1 MPVDHATSARD
12 LARLAQQ
19 VPSLP
24 LTFQRI
30 QELVGNPN
38 CSTPQLAEAVGADQ
52 GLVTRVLR
60 LANSS
65 FYGLAN
71 RVDTVTQ
78 AVSLIGMRQVRD
90 LALATAVVDLFKNL
104 PGNALDGRRFWEHS
118 LAVGTASRLIAA
130 KRGERETERHFVA
143 GLLHDIG
150 LVVMAQQQPELV
162 AANLAKAND
171 TQQPLAMIER
181 RDLGYDHAEVGGA
194 VIEQWHLPPTLVET
208 TTHHHHLLT
217 SAHHVHDCATIH
229 LADVLIEGLAYGSGG
244 EVVVPPL
251 DPPAWELLGLLPLDL
266 APITTG
272 LEKQMVE
279 VSAIFLG

>member
-1 MPVDHATSARD
+1 MPVDHAASARD
-12 LARLAQQ
+12 VARLAQQ

-30 QELVGNPN
+30 QELVSNPK
-38 CSTPQLAEAVGADQ
+38 SGMPQLAEAVSVDQ

-71 RVDTVTQ
+71 RIDTITQ

-90 LALATAVVDLFKNL
+90 LALATAVVDLFKDIR
-104 PGNALDGRRFWEHS
+104 GGALDGRRFWEHA
-118 LAVGTASRLIAA
+118 LAVGTTSRLIAA

-143 GLLHDIG
+143 GLLHEIG
-150 LVVMAQQQPELV
+150 LAVMAQQQPALV
-162 AANLAKAND
+162 AANLAKAAEA
-171 TQQPLAMIER
+171 QQPLSMIER

-194 VIEQWHLPPTLVET
+194 VIEHWRLPPALVET

-217 SAHHVHDCATIH
+217 SARYVHDCATVH
-229 LADVLIEGLAYGSGG
+229 VADVLVEALAYGSGG
-244 EVVVPPL
+244 EPVVPPL
-251 DPPAWELLGLLPLDL
+251 DPPAWEVLGLLPLDL
-266 APITTG
+266 AGISND

-279 VSAIFLG
+279 VGSIFLG